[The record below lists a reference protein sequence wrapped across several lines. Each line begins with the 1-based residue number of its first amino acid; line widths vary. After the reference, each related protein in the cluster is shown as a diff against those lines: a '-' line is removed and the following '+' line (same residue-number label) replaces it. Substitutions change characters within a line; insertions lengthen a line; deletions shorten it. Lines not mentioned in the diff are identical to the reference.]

1 MNVRWGEGVEGRGR
15 GKALGGGGEQE
26 LQCQR
31 DSRTGRH
38 GFSLSFISKSD
49 FLSLVFFICE
59 SRNKICIFEDAY
71 V

>member
-1 MNVRWGEGVEGRGR
+1 MGGGRGR
-15 GKALGGGGEQE
+15 GEGEGPGGEQE

-49 FLSLVFFICE
+49 LLSLVFFICE
-59 SRNKICIFEDAY
+59 SRNKRYIFEDTY

>member
-1 MNVRWGEGVEGRGR
+1 MNVRWVGGRGR
-15 GKALGGGGEQE
+15 GEGEGPGGEQE

-49 FLSLVFFICE
+49 FYTFLSFFICE
-59 SRNKICIFEDAY
+59 SKRCIFEDAY